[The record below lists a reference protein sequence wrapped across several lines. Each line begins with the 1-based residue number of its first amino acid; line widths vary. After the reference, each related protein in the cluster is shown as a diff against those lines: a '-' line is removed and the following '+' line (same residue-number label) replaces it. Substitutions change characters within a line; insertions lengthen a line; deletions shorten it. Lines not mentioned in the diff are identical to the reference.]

1 MTLDE
6 ARKLI
11 AVPALHAGGP
21 QEWADL
27 GCGPGLFSRA
37 LLSLLPDAS
46 RIHAV
51 DNRFYDFEEAGIQ
64 FIKADFEQDVL
75 PLPALNGI
83 MMANSLHFVNN
94 KLRLLRK
101 LKMQLRPGSI
111 FILVEYDKAWPNPWV
126 PYPLKFSS
134 AGKLFQEAGLGP
146 LEKIAE
152 RKSVYSRAKIY
163 SAWCRV
169 G

>member
-11 AVPALHAGGP
+11 AVPVLNAGGP
-21 QEWADL
+21 QGWADL

-37 LLSLLPDAS
+37 LLSLLPEAS
-46 RIHAV
+46 RVYAV
-51 DNRFYDFEEAGIQ
+51 DNRFYNFEEAGIQ
-64 FIKADFEQDVL
+64 FNKVDFDKEAL
-75 PLPALNGI
+75 PLPVLNGI
-83 MMANSLHFVNN
+83 LMANSLHFVKN

-101 LKMQLRPGSI
+101 LKMHLMPGGT

-134 AGKLFQEAGLGP
+134 AGKLFREAGLGP

-152 RKSVYSRAKIY
+152 RKSVYGRAKIY